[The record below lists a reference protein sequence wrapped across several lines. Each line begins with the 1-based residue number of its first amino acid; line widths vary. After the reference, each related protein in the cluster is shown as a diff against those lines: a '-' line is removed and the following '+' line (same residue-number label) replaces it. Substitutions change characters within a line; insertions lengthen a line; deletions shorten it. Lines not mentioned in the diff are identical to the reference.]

1 MASKLWHA
9 IRLIILPCLLHS
21 SFPAAAQAQL
31 GSLQRQNSLSHV
43 AEIEGFLSEP
53 LVQSAPAAQASRLVT
68 LNATVREKVARHLAS
83 KYLALWSEPKQVTLA
98 SASVLYASTVMF
110 HGRKRTL
117 ASVVAEKQ
125 RFARRWPHRRYGHR
139 PETTQVTCS
148 AGDQCTVRASF
159 DFAATNARGE
169 RRSRGVGEHELV
181 LRFTDGRAKI
191 VAEDS
196 RVIIR
201 GHGNMTQ
208 SLDDRP

>member
-1 MASKLWHA
+1 MASTFWHA
-9 IRLIILPCLLHS
+9 ARLILIPCLLHS
-21 SFPAAAQAQL
+21 SFSAAAQAQQ
-31 GSLQRQNSLSHV
+31 GSLQWRDPPSH
-43 AEIEGFLSEP
+43 AGGTEGSLSEP
-53 LVQSAPAAQASRLVT
+53 LVQSPAEQASRPVT
-68 LNATVREKVARHLAS
+68 SDATGREKVARDLAS

-98 SASVLYASTVMF
+98 SASALYASTVMF

-148 AGDQCTVRASF
+148 AGDRCTVRASF
-159 DFAATNARGE
+159 DFAATNARGD

-181 LRFTDGRAKI
+181 LRFTDGRGII

-208 SLDDRP
+208 FLDDRL

>member
-1 MASKLWHA
+1 MASRFWHA
-9 IRLIILPCLLHS
+9 TRLIILPCLLHS
-21 SFPAAAQAQL
+21 SFPAAAQAQP
-31 GSLQRQNSLSHV
+31 GSLEWQNPPSH
-43 AEIEGFLSEP
+43 AGEIEKNLSES
-53 LVQSAPAAQASRLVT
+53 LVQSTPAEQAPQPVT
-68 LNATVREKVARHLAS
+68 SDATGREKVARDLAS

-98 SASVLYASTVMF
+98 SASALYASTVMF

-148 AGDQCTVRASF
+148 AGDRCTVRASF
-159 DFAATNARGE
+159 DFAATNARGD

-181 LRFTDGRAKI
+181 LRFTDGRGII

-208 SLDDRP
+208 FLDDRL